1 MLAAGDKAMK
11 ALDWPAAI
19 EAYNKVIA
27 TKQYTGQAYLGLAK
41 ATWQNKNVD
50 GAIVAA
56 EKALRAGAGDEARKV
71 LGHLYYRKQNYEEAK
86 KYYEQVL
93 KNDPSNEEVRR
104 TLNSTLEKLGEK
116 PR

>member
-1 MLAAGDKAMK
+1 MK
-11 ALDWPAAI
+11 TLDWPTAI
-19 EAYNKVIA
+19 ESYQKVIA
-27 TKQYTGQAYLGLAK
+27 SKQHLAQAYLGLAK

-56 EKALRAGAGDEARKV
+56 DKALKAGAGDEARKL
-71 LGHLYYRKQNYEEAK
+71 LGHLYFRKGNYAEAK

-93 KNDPSNEEVRR
+93 KNDPGNEEVKR
-104 TLNSTLEKLGEK
+104 TLNATLEKLGEK